1 MEKFAFILHPLEVRD
16 VQRKFKFVEKFPDR
30 FTEKLL
36 QLAPAFKLSDITG
49 VRSKQGKEIEGSF
62 VLCPLTSKQML
73 DLPLDFVLK
82 KIIQAGKLA
91 QKQGAK
97 IVGLGAFTS
106 VVGDAGITIAK
117 NLDIAVTSGN
127 SYTVATALLGTKKAA
142 ELMEIDLAKAQVVI
156 VGATGSI
163 GRTCAHILAPDVRYL
178 TLAARDEKKLT
189 KIANELLQENGTAV
203 NISTNLQRAVRKAD
217 IIITVT
223 GSAETIIEPQD
234 LKPGAVVCDVARP
247 RDVSRRVAQERKDVL
262 VIEGGVVEVP
272 GDVDFNFN
280 FGFPPKTSYACMAET
295 MILSLEGKYENFTL
309 GREIT
314 VQQVEEIA
322 RLGAKHGFKLAGLR
336 SFERA
341 LSLEEVQAIKE
352 NARGNLDK
360 EKALVYNY
368 R

>member
-16 VQRKFKFVEKFPDR
+16 VQRKFKFVEKFPDP

-36 QLAPAFKLSDITG
+36 KIAPAFKLSDITG
-49 VRSKQGKEIEGSF
+49 VRSSQGKEIEGNF
-62 VLCPLTSKQML
+62 ILCPLTSQQML
-73 DLPLDFVLK
+73 NLPLEFVLK

-117 NLDIAVTSGN
+117 HLDIAVTSGN
-127 SYTVATALLGTKKAA
+127 SYTVATALQGTKKAA
-142 ELMEIDLAKAQVVI
+142 EIMEIDLSKAQVVI

-163 GRTCAHILAPDVRYL
+163 GRTCAHILAPDVKYL
-178 TLAARDEKKLT
+178 TLVARDEKKLT

-203 NISTNLQRAVRKAD
+203 NISTDTKKAIKKAD
-217 IIITVT
+217 IIIAVT
-223 GSAETIIEPQD
+223 GSAEAIIQPQD

-247 RDVSRRVAQERKDVL
+247 RDVSRQVAQERKDVL

-272 GDVDFNFN
+272 GEVDFHFN
-280 FGFPPKTSYACMAET
+280 FGFPEKTAYACMAET
-295 MILSLEGKYENFTL
+295 MILSLEGRYENFTL

-314 VQQVEEIA
+314 VKQVEEIA
-322 RLGAKHGFKLAGLR
+322 ALAKKHGFKLAGLR

-341 LSLEEVQAIKE
+341 LTFEEIETIKE
-352 NARGNLDK
+352 NARENLDK
-360 EKALVYNY
+360 ERAVVYNY